1 MDIYSSPVSKF
12 MTKRVITAKLNATI
26 KTACKSMY
34 DNNIG
39 FLVIIK
45 RTMGGIVPVGII
57 TERDVVKIIGSLE
70 LLYPQVP
77 IRQFMSYPLVTGSPT
92 MTLSK
97 AMEIMSKKNIRRLPI
112 IEKDGA
118 RDKLV
123 GIITEKDIVNAIV
136 KPRRN
141 SGHNEIKQP

>member
-26 KTACKSMY
+26 KTACKSIY

>member
-12 MTKRVITAKLNATI
+12 MTKRVITARVNATI
-26 KTACKSMY
+26 KAACKSMY
-34 DNNIG
+34 DNNVG
-39 FLVIIK
+39 FLVIVK

-57 TERDVVKIIGSLE
+57 TERDIVKIIGSQE

-77 IRQFMSYPLVTGSPT
+77 IRQHMSYPLMTGSPT

-112 IEKDGA
+112 IEKDSVHN
-118 RDKLV
+118 KLV
-123 GIITEKDIVNAIV
+123 GIITETDIVNAIV
-136 KPRRN
+136 KPRGN
-141 SGHNEIKQP
+141 

>member
-1 MDIYSSPVSKF
+1 MDIYSSPVAKF
-12 MTKRVITAKLNATI
+12 MTKKVIMAQVNSTVKAV
-26 KTACKSMY
+26 CKSMY

-39 FLVIIK
+39 FLVIVK

-57 TERDVVKIIGSLE
+57 TERDVVKIIGSME
-70 LLYPQVP
+70 LLYPEVP
-77 IRQFMSYPLVTGSPT
+77 IRQYMSYPLITGSPT

-112 IEKDGA
+112 IEKDSVHN
-118 RDKLV
+118 KLV

-136 KPRRN
+136 KRRRN
-141 SGHNEIKQP
+141 

>member
-12 MTKRVITAKLNATI
+12 MTKMVITAKVNDTI
-26 KTACKSMY
+26 KAACKSMY
-34 DNNIG
+34 DNDVG

-57 TERDVVKIIGSLE
+57 TERDVVKIIGSME

-97 AMEIMSKKNIRRLPI
+97 AMEIMSRKNIRRLPI

-118 RDKLV
+118 RDNLV
-123 GIITEKDIVNAIV
+123 GVITEKDIVNAIV
-136 KPRRN
+136 KPKRN
-141 SGHNEIKQP
+141 

>member
-12 MTKRVITAKLNATI
+12 MTKRVITAKVNATI
-26 KTACKSMY
+26 KAACKSMY
-34 DNNIG
+34 DNNVG
-39 FLVIIK
+39 FLVIVK
-45 RTMGGIVPVGII
+45 PAMGGIVPVGII
-57 TERDVVKIIGSLE
+57 TERDVVKIIGSME

-112 IEKDGA
+112 IEKDRA

-141 SGHNEIKQP
+141 

>member
-57 TERDVVKIIGSLE
+57 TERDVVKIIGSME

>member
-1 MDIYSSPVSKF
+1 
-12 MTKRVITAKLNATI
+12 
-26 KTACKSMY
+26 MY

-39 FLVIIK
+39 FLVIVK

-57 TERDVVKIIGSLE
+57 TERDVVKIIGSME
-70 LLYPQVP
+70 LLYPEVP
-77 IRQFMSYPLVTGSPT
+77 IRQYMSYPLITGSPT

-112 IEKDGA
+112 IEKDSVHN
-118 RDKLV
+118 KLV

-136 KPRRN
+136 KRRRN
-141 SGHNEIKQP
+141 

>member
-12 MTKRVITAKLNATI
+12 MTKRVITARVNATI
-26 KTACKSMY
+26 KAACKSMY
-34 DNNIG
+34 DNNVG
-39 FLVIIK
+39 FLVIVK

-57 TERDVVKIIGSLE
+57 TERDIVKIIGSQE

-77 IRQFMSYPLVTGSPT
+77 IRQHMSYPLITGSPT

-112 IEKDGA
+112 IEKDSVHN
-118 RDKLV
+118 KLV
-123 GIITEKDIVNAIV
+123 GIITETDIVNAIV
-136 KPRRN
+136 KPRGN
-141 SGHNEIKQP
+141 

>member
-12 MTKRVITAKLNATI
+12 MTKRVITARVNATI
-26 KTACKSMY
+26 KAACKSMY
-34 DNNIG
+34 DNNVG
-39 FLVIIK
+39 FLVIVK

-57 TERDVVKIIGSLE
+57 TERDIVKIIGSQE

-77 IRQFMSYPLVTGSPT
+77 IRQHMSYPLMTGSPT

-112 IEKDGA
+112 IEKDSVHN
-118 RDKLV
+118 KLV
-123 GIITEKDIVNAIV
+123 GIITETDIVNAIA

-141 SGHNEIKQP
+141 